1 MVDHLVH
8 EDFLQSIIR
17 PVHVFG
23 DPNMSN
29 HSAIPPAGPGVSA
42 KLVSFLSDQVK
53 AALGQNPAE
62 IAGIVSVVS
71 FLDGLGSYWL
81 YRHIIVRWVLKA
93 YTGRAG
99 FSLSKK

>member
-1 MVDHLVH
+1 ML
-8 EDFLQSIIR
+8 
-17 PVHVFG
+17 G

-29 HSAIPPAGPGVSA
+29 HPAIPAVGPGVSA

-71 FLDGLGSYWL
+71 FLDTLGIYRV

-93 YTGRAG
+93 YTGRGG